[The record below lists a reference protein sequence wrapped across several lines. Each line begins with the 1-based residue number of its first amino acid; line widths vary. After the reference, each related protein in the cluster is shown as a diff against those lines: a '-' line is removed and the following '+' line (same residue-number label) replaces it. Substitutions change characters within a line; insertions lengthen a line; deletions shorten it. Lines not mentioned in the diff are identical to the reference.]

1 MKTSKQI
8 GQGIS
13 RLSNQIR
20 RRLDTVFAGT
30 DLGGSQGRVLHFILA
45 QNCDLFQKDI
55 EEEFKLRPSSATG
68 ILQLMEKNGYIK
80 RVSMPHDARLKKII
94 PTEKANALKDI
105 VMHDL
110 LQLEIDLK
118 ANIKEQD
125 LEMFFQVLDQMSKN
139 LSA

>member
-1 MKTSKQI
+1 MKSSRQI

-20 RRLDTVFAGT
+20 RRLDAFSAGT

-105 VMHDL
+105 VIQDIQ
-110 LQLEIDLK
+110 QLETDLK

-125 LEMFFQVLDQMSKN
+125 LETFFQVLDQMSKN